1 MSARITSHL
10 AFLPSSEAHT
20 WCTVAQLSHVS
31 IKFCHV
37 FRLSIFFFAFVWLL
51 NIFNCLR
58 KKLLQAPADFVLLVV
73 LVEIPAN
80 LCRRI
85 FVVGRRGA
93 GVILFFSE
101 MILVSSFFFQNCGW
115 RRSVRSRMQLPG
127 LWILFAQFCPP
138 ILWKHHAMACV
149 SRDLCSLQIL
159 IIAAS

>member
-1 MSARITSHL
+1 MG
-10 AFLPSSEAHT
+10 
-20 WCTVAQLSHVS
+20 
-31 IKFCHV
+31 
-37 FRLSIFFFAFVWLL
+37 L

-101 MILVSSFFFQNCGW
+101 MILVSSFFYQNCGW

-127 LWILFAQFCPP
+127 LWILLHSSVRQSSGNTTP
-138 ILWKHHAMACV
+138 WHAPHETCV
-149 SRDLCSLQIL
+149 LYKYL
-159 IIAAS
+159 